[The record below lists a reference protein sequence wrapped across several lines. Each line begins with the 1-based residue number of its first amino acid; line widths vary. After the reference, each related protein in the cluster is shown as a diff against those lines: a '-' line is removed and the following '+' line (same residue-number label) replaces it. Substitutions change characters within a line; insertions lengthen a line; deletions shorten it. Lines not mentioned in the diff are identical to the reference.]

1 MPKGG
6 TGGKKQGTLRVG
18 NSSANPNRVLTGK
31 SRTKKDGGHMRDK
44 STINRLNMYK
54 GGKLIRNRKG
64 RIVGGE
70 LQSRDRTGDKPMGAV
85 ARVA

>member
-1 MPKGG
+1 MPKGAP
-6 TGGKKQGTLRVG
+6 GGKKQGSLRVG
-18 NSSANPNRVLTGK
+18 NSSANPNRKLTGK
-31 SRTKKDGGHMRDK
+31 ARSKKDGGHMRDK

-64 RIVGGE
+64 KVVGGE
-70 LQSRDRTGDKPMGAV
+70 LQSRDRIGDKPMGSV